1 MLRQHNV
8 QRRRDLQIADV
19 LLRGLS
25 RGKVACNGGKE
36 SWASARYA
44 FGYSALWVFWVIHAI
59 MLAVIIW
66 WVVGCAQAAE
76 SRSQTFYDA
85 RSIASPNLFRAP
97 AGQLRQAGS

>member
-1 MLRQHNV
+1 M
-8 QRRRDLQIADV
+8 A
-19 LLRGLS
+19 GKS
-25 RGKVACNGGKE
+25 RGHRRATR
-36 SWASARYA
+36 SATA
-44 FGYSALWVFWVIHAI
+44 PLWVFWVIHAI